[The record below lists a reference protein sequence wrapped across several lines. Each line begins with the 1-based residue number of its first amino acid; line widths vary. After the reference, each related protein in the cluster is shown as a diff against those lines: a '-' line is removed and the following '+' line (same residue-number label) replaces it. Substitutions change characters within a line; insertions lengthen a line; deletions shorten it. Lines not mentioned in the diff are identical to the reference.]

1 MIERFRSATLFAV
14 TFAAV
19 GMIACSDDDP
29 VEPTEL
35 AAPTATAA
43 AQSPTSIAVSWN
55 AVTGATGYI
64 VERAEGATGGTFAQ
78 VGTPT
83 GTSHTDTGLT
93 PNTTYRY
100 RVAATAGAE
109 RSDFSG
115 DASAATPPEG
125 SQCPCAATI
134 SADITAN
141 RTLTADTVYTLQGFI
156 KVANGA
162 TLTIEAGTRIVGDFE
177 TLGSSL
183 FILRGAR
190 IRALGTAQ
198 DPVVFTSERPAGQR
212 QPGDWGG
219 LVLIGNGI
227 INRTHPVV
235 LEGTENFPEPLTYS
249 GGTDNADN
257 SGELHYVRVEFAGY
271 ATATNAELNSFTFA
285 AIGSGTQLD
294 HLESLSG
301 LDDSFEW
308 FGGAVDGKYLVS
320 YESGDDH
327 FDMSEGYQGRLQY
340 LIAYQSRVLEPRA
353 GAGNVSN
360 DPQGIENDGCEGASC
375 PNGRASTPHNIPMV
389 ANFTLLGTGPGVL
402 PGTTAG
408 GTGMLLRR
416 GTGGYYVNGVVAR
429 WPTAAIGLRDQADTE
444 PRVTDDELAVRNILE
459 VANGTTFEG
468 GTGRFTVNAATN
480 AIVTGAGDAAA
491 LFTAL
496 PATPTQGSDF
506 DWTPAGGSAAASG
519 GLEFFAG
526 ALETKAGTFITG
538 TTFRGAAPPTGA
550 TDANWWV
557 GWTNYAAN

>member
-1 MIERFRSATLFAV
+1 MIERFRSQALI
-14 TFAAV
+14 AAAFSS
-19 GMIACSDDDP
+19 IALAACDGDDGT
-29 VEPTEL
+29 EPTEL
-35 AAPTATAA
+35 AAPTVTAT

-55 AVTGATGYI
+55 AVTSATGYV

-78 VGTPT
+78 VATPS

-93 PNTTYRY
+93 PSTTYRY
-100 RVAATAGAE
+100 RVAATAGAD
-109 RSDFSG
+109 RSAFSTE
-115 DASAATPPEG
+115 ASAATQAEVE
-125 SQCPCAATI
+125 QCPCAATI

-156 KVANGA
+156 RVANGA

-183 FILRGAR
+183 FVLRGAR

-198 DPVVFTSERPAGQR
+198 SPIVFTSERPVGQR

-219 LVLIGNGI
+219 LILIGNGI

-249 GGTDNADN
+249 AGTDNTDN
-257 SGELHYVRVEFAGY
+257 SGELHYVRVEFAGF

-285 AIGSGTQLD
+285 GVGSGTQLD

-308 FGGAVDGKYLVS
+308 FGGAVDAKYLVS

-340 LIAYQSRVLEPRA
+340 LIAYQSRVLQPRS

-375 PNGRASTPHNIPMV
+375 PNGRASTPLNIPMV
-389 ANFTLLGTGPGVL
+389 ANFTLIGTGPGVL

-408 GTGMLLRR
+408 GVGMLLRR

-444 PRVTDDELAVRNILE
+444 PRVTAGDLVVRNILE
-459 VANGTTFEG
+459 AANGTTFEG
-468 GTGRFTVNAATN
+468 GTGRFTVDAATN
-480 AIVTGAGDAAA
+480 AIVADAGQAAA

-496 PATPTQGSDF
+496 PATPTQASDF
-506 DWTPAGGSAAASG
+506 DWTPAGASAAASG
-519 GLEFFAG
+519 GLQFFAG
-526 ALETKAGTFITG
+526 NLETKAGSFIAG
-538 TTFRGAAPPTGA
+538 TAFRGAAPPAGA
-550 TDANWWV
+550 ADANWWS
-557 GWTNYAAN
+557 GWTSYAAN